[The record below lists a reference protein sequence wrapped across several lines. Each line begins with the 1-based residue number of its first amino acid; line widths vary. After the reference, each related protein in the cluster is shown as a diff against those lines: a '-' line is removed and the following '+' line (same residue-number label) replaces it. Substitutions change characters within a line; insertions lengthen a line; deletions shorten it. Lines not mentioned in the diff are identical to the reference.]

1 MLGVVVIMCCVQDKD
16 SLYMGLEYCPNGEL
30 YSQLQERGPLPV
42 TDAAQYAAEIV
53 DILAYLR
60 QAHDSWL
67 GVRLAWGSLEHGAT
81 MRGAT

>member
-1 MLGVVVIMCCVQDKD
+1 MCCLQDED

-42 TDAAQYAAEIV
+42 TDAVQYAAEIV

-60 QAHDSWL
+60 
-67 GVRLAWGSLEHGAT
+67 
-81 MRGAT
+81 

>member
-1 MLGVVVIMCCVQDKD
+1 VLGVVVIMCCLQDED

-42 TDAAQYAAEIV
+42 TDAVQYAAEIV

-60 QAHDSWL
+60 
-67 GVRLAWGSLEHGAT
+67 
-81 MRGAT
+81 